1 MSQVTY
7 LSVEQLES
15 LWRPMTAAEE
25 TRAEALIPV
34 VEDTLRQR
42 AKMVGKNLDQMV
54 ASGYLLENVLISVIA
69 DVVARTLMTS
79 TNSEPTTQ
87 FSQSALGYSVSGTY
101 LVPGGGVFIK
111 NAELAKLGLKRQ
123 QIRKLQLFGDYEP
136 DEVQA

>member
-1 MSQVTY
+1 
-7 LSVEQLES
+7 
-15 LWRPMTAAEE
+15 MTAAEE

-42 AKMVGKNLDQMV
+42 AKMVGKNLDRMV
-54 ASGYLLENVLISVIA
+54 ESGYLLENVLISVIA